1 MAHFVEGD
9 GKGVG
14 RGGDERGGGRRDDP
28 FAEDRTHPGLAAF
41 EVVILDA
48 GHEPAIRVVR
58 EGGQVGAA
66 VKLPLLA
73 GLGIRQGGDDGV
85 VDRPVVADEPGI
97 RAAELDLR
105 LGPGASRRLGAQ
117 HVADGIADRQEATD
131 DLGGLAA
138 DPLPA
143 AAVLDRDRDGDA
155 AHDLRE
161 ASTLAD
167 QE

>member
-1 MAHFVEGD
+1 MD
-9 GKGVG
+9 
-14 RGGDERGGGRRDDP
+14 
-28 FAEDRTHPGLAAF
+28 LAF
-41 EVVILDA
+41 F
-48 GHEPAIRVVR
+48 
-58 EGGQVGAA
+58 
-66 VKLPLLA
+66 A
-73 GLGIRQGGDDGV
+73 GLGVGQRGDDGV
-85 VDRPVVADEPGI
+85 VDRPVVADESGI

-117 HVADGIADRQEATD
+117 HVANGIADRQEATD
-131 DLGGLAA
+131 DLDGLAA

>member
-1 MAHFVEGD
+1 MAYFVEGD
-9 GKGVG
+9 GKGVRR
-14 RGGDERGGGRRDDP
+14 RGYERGGGRCDDP
-28 FAEDRTHPGLAAF
+28 LAEDRTHPSLAAF

-48 GHEPAIRVVR
+48 GHEPAIRVVGER
-58 EGGQVGAA
+58 RQVGPA
-66 VKLPLLA
+66 VDLAFLA
-73 GLGIRQGGDDGV
+73 GLGVGQRGDDGV
-85 VDRPVVADEPGI
+85 VDRSVVADEPGI
-97 RAAELDLR
+97 GAAELHLR

-117 HVADGIADRQEATD
+117 HVANGIADWQEATD
-131 DLGGLAA
+131 DFGGLAA